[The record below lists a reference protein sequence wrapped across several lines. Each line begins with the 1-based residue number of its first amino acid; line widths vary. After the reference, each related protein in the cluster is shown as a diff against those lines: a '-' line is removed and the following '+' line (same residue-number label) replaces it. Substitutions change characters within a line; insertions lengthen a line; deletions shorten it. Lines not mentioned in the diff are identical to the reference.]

1 MVTDNAMMMQFVG
14 LGESNLSGVLARLPQ
29 NDHDIDTEWEID
41 PTLLRM
47 QEKLGR
53 ASHCWHCKAPCCS
66 LCLQAEVLDNDN
78 NVYAGQLTLPQGLC
92 C

>member
-1 MVTDNAMMMQFVG
+1 MQFVG

-47 QEKLGR
+47 QEKLGMGIPLL
-53 ASHCWHCKAPCCS
+53 A
-66 LCLQAEVLDNDN
+66 LQSYLLQPVSATRGS
-78 NVYAGQLTLPQGLC
+78 GQ
-92 C
+92 